1 MTTKKQDTGK
11 LGEDVAIKYLEKHGY
26 KVLERNYRKPWGEID
41 IIALENSAEMI
52 GNSSANSSAIADSSA
67 IAERNKLPQHC
78 RTITALLPKQL
89 PQLVFIEVKAQNRY
103 FEWRPE
109 ENVTFHKK
117 RQLSKIV
124 ATYLKEHRTSEKQDW
139 RIDVLAVKLDF
150 EAKNAQVEHIKN
162 IMLN

>member
-11 LGEDVAIKYLEKHGY
+11 LGEDVAVKYLEKHGY
-26 KVLERNYRKPWGEID
+26 EVLERNYRKPWGEID
-41 IIALENSAEMI
+41 IVSRETFGQSQE
-52 GNSSANSSAIADSSA
+52 
-67 IAERNKLPQHC
+67 
-78 RTITALLPKQL
+78 
-89 PQLVFIEVKAQNRY
+89 LVFIEVKAQNIN

-117 RQLSKIV
+117 HQLSKIV
-124 ATYLKEHRTSEKQDW
+124 ATYLKERKIPEDQDW
-139 RIDVLAVKLDF
+139 RIDVLALKIDF